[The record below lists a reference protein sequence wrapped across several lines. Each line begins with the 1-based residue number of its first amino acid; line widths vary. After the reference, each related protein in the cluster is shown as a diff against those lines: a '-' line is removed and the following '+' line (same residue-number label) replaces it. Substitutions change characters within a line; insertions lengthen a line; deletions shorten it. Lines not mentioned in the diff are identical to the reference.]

1 MPRRELADRGLLLPD
16 RAMVGAGQLI
26 QRLFG
31 LEHNYAVICVGIL
44 MLVVM
49 GNPAIIS
56 MTAAFLVTWLASVT
70 D

>member
-1 MPRRELADRGLLLPD
+1 
-16 RAMVGAGQLI
+16 MVGAGQLI

-56 MTAAFLVTWLASVT
+56 MTAALLVTWLASVT